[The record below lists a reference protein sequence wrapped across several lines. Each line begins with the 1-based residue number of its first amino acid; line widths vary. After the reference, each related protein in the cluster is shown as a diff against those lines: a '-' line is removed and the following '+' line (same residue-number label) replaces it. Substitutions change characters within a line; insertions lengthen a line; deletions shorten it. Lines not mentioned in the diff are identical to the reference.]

1 VSDPQRRD
9 SRDDTTLMR
18 SKPPGSIAS
27 LRLPRL
33 AAFTVDG
40 MLGFATVL
48 LVRFGTQIGLVPAFG
63 SWGLADESS
72 SWMDP
77 QVAALTL
84 GLVALRDVP
93 TGASLAKWILCLRVV
108 RPDGRPLGFWQRL
121 ARAPFSLLPLAWLSR
136 HVQATLP
143 WRIAT
148 YSPSARGLAL
158 RTGLAGAVAAA
169 SLGWGVD
176 TVRPSIGR
184 GDAERLVD
192 ATILSDP
199 QLERALGSPL
209 ASHVR
214 RISPRAQERI
224 HGAHARFELVVRG
237 SEMQQD
243 MVVVALKID
252 GRWVVDEITDI
263 AVREVDAA
271 EPMAT
276 R

>member
-1 VSDPQRRD
+1 MSDPQHED
-9 SRDDTTLMR
+9 STNDATMTH
-18 SKPPGSIAS
+18 SKPSGTVAT

-33 AAFTVDG
+33 AAFTVDAL
-40 MLGFATVL
+40 LGFAIIL
-48 LVRFGTQIGLVPAFG
+48 LLRFVTRMGFLPAFG
-63 SWGLADESS
+63 SWSPATESDA
-72 SWMDP
+72 WMDP
-77 QVAALTL
+77 QVVGLTL

-121 ARAPFSLLPLAWLSR
+121 ARAPFSLLPFAWMSR

-148 YSPSARGLAL
+148 YTPSARGLAL
-158 RTGLAGAVAAA
+158 RTGLAGAAAAA

-184 GDAERLVD
+184 RDAERLVHS
-192 ATILSDP
+192 TVLSDP
-199 QLERALGSPL
+199 HLERELGSPL
-209 ASHVR
+209 SWQVR
-214 RISPRAQERI
+214 RISPRAHERI
-224 HGAHARFELVVRG
+224 HGTRGRFELVVRG
-237 SEMQQD
+237 SEMQQN

-263 AVREVDAA
+263 ALRDVDPA
-271 EPMAT
+271 ESMA
-276 R
+276 RR